1 MYAIIKV
8 LYKNGGNVLKEW
20 IIEIM
25 NNYGYVGIALLIAIE
40 NVFPPIP
47 SEVILTFGGFMTTYG
62 ELNFWGVLI
71 ASTIGAVIGALI
83 LYMVGRILD
92 AERIERLAAG
102 KIGKILHFEPEDIH
116 KANVWFKEKGS
127 SSVFFCRFIP
137 IVRSLISIPAG
148 MTKMNM
154 GKFLIMTFS
163 GTLIWNFVLI
173 FLGSIAGNAWEKIE
187 EAIGL
192 YSSVV
197 LVILIIICAF
207 LFFIFIKRFLKS
219 KNKD

>member
-47 SEVILTFGGFMTTYG
+47 SEVILTFGGFMTTYTD
-62 ELNFWGVLI
+62 LNIPGVLI